1 MHATRPPPSIPK
13 EPLLKGIPSP
23 KQFAAR
29 SLQALD
35 GLALECDGLSRSL
48 SMLLQRDDIEHTL
61 CVGELVVDGVGRI
74 ALHWWVELPD
84 GVVCDAR
91 ARMWLG
97 SDARVPH
104 GVFRPESTQHYRLR
118 ETLEMVCTP
127 TIFWILTGKPLEAF
141 PSIQASDRMVGPTGA
156 RSGTIQ
162 RGAA

>member
-1 MHATRPPPSIPK
+1 MNM
-13 EPLLKGIPSP
+13 EIPSP
-23 KQFAAR
+23 EQFAAR
-29 SLQALD
+29 SLQSLD

-48 SMLLQRDDIEHTL
+48 SMLLQRDDIEHTV

-74 ALHWWVELPD
+74 ALHWWVELPG

-97 SDARVPH
+97 SDKRVPH
-104 GVFRPESTQHYRLR
+104 GVFRPESTQRYRVG
-118 ETLEMVCTP
+118 ETREMVCTP
-127 TIFWILTGKPLEAF
+127 TTFWILTGKPLEAF